1 MENNYIEY
9 NDNNIDKNKNK
20 CINNINAI
28 NELVNDKEKLQGAGW
43 NLYKQEINE
52 YNDKVAIFLKKEDD
66 LQDIIKKSINQIN
79 TIIDNYKGKKPIPK
93 GNFNIPNEI
102 KNSEDNI
109 KKIKAEIINLKQVLY
124 TCNNNDIENKDETKR
139 EDNDDNRPI
148 YNQEIADQIS
158 NLEVKKIIYQNY
170 INCLYELE
178 SAQKNCKKAILEKT
192 AILDNIIQ
200 TITN

>member
-9 NDNNIDKNKNK
+9 NDNYTDKNKNK
-20 CINNINAI
+20 CINNIYII
-28 NELVNDKEKLQGAGW
+28 NELVNEKEKLQGAGW

-124 TCNNNDIENKDETKR
+124 TCNNNDIENKK
-139 EDNDDNRPI
+139 EDPNENKPI

-178 SAQKNCKKAILEKT
+178 SVQTNCKKAILEKKES
-192 AILDNIIQ
+192 LDNIIQ
-200 TITN
+200 TISN